1 MPAFVYIATS
11 LDGFI
16 AGKDGNIDWLNNIP
30 NPTNSDF
37 GYFEFMK
44 GIDAVLLGRKS
55 YETVLGF
62 DQWFYNKPVFVL
74 STTMKEEPP
83 KFKGKVEFLN
93 GSPREV
99 LEGLEARGF
108 KNIYVDGGV
117 TIQGFV
123 REGLI
128 DEMTIT
134 KVPIVLG
141 SGFPLFGNDGMEM
154 EFRHVE
160 TIVFNDFLVRS
171 KYVRK

>member
-1 MPAFVYIATS
+1 MPAIVYIATS

-16 AGKDGNIDWLNNIP
+16 AGKDGNIEWLNNIP

-44 GIDAVLLGRKS
+44 GIDAVLLGRKT
-55 YETVLGF
+55 YETALGF
-62 DQWFYNKPVFVL
+62 DQWFYDKPVFVL
-74 STTMKEEPP
+74 STTMTEEPA
-83 KFKGKVEFLN
+83 KFKGKVEFVS
-93 GSPREV
+93 GSPKEV
-99 LEGLEARGF
+99 LQHLEGKGY

-134 KVPIVLG
+134 RVPIVLG
-141 SGFPLFGNDGMEM
+141 SGSSLFGNDGMEM

-160 TIVFNDFLVRS
+160 TVVYNDYLVRS